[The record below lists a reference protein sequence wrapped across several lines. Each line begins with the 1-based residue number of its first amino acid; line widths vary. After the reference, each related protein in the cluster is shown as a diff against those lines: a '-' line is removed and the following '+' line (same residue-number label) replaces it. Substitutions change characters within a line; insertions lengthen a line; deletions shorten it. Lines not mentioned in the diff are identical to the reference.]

1 MKDLKGNITTRTD
14 SVNKWVTLRLLSV
27 AAVSTC
33 FGGGAIIMKYT
44 NIHCTTCIQIRT
56 TSHLSISELGP
67 TNKRM
72 LLACCLYTLFVRTY
86 IRMCTALYNTLTIRT
101 G

>member
-14 SVNKWVTLRLLSV
+14 SINKWVTLCLLSV

-44 NIHCTTCIQIRT
+44 NIHCTTCIDQ
-56 TSHLSISELGP
+56 
-67 TNKRM
+67 NNF
-72 LLACCLYTLFVRTY
+72 TLVHFRIGTY
-86 IRMCTALYNTLTIRT
+86 
-101 G
+101 